1 MQKAKLIIVT
11 AACTAAITDGAPM
24 LYFGNSLSAII
35 KFGNVLKIM
44 EDKFYFDYDD
54 EKALDYALSG
64 LTIASDDKYTNYYS
78 KEKYKSYVAD
88 GRNTYI
94 GIGIVLGPAD
104 NEDVLKIYSV
114 SDNSPAK
121 EAGLETGDLILKING
136 EAMSSQDVQRAAEL
150 IRDGNGK
157 TEIMLKRDNKEF
169 TVSVEKKSIGKN
181 SVTSRILDD
190 STGYIKISAF
200 DRKDNTDKES
210 IDTYDEFKLEA
221 DKLYSEGYKNLVI
234 DLRNNPGG
242 DVQVVTEIADYLMP
256 EGVITYFEDKSGKR
270 KYFNSDKEFKDFN
283 IVVLVNG
290 YSASA
295 SELLSGA
302 LKDSG
307 RAKIVG
313 TKTYGKGIVQDVY
326 SFSDGYGMSVTTARY
341 YTPSGKCIHEIGIEP
356 DVYVEQTKEDIQL
369 EKALELFEK

>member
-1 MQKAKLIIVT
+1 
-11 AACTAAITDGAPM
+11 
-24 LYFGNSLSAII
+24 
-35 KFGNVLKIM
+35 
-44 EDKFYFDYDD
+44 
-54 EKALDYALSG
+54 
-64 LTIASDDKYTNYYS
+64 
-78 KEKYKSYVAD
+78 
-88 GRNTYI
+88 
-94 GIGIVLGPAD
+94 
-104 NEDVLKIYSV
+104 
-114 SDNSPAK
+114 
-121 EAGLETGDLILKING
+121 
-136 EAMSSQDVQRAAEL
+136 MSSQDVQRAAEL

-326 SFSDGYGMSVTTARY
+326 SFSDGSGMSVTTARY